1 MVNEDRLTVEITKS
15 GFQAAIDNTRD
26 DKGFKIKISEA
37 KVYDNE
43 NKERGR
49 FSVVGKNIGQQQI
62 SLRIQIADKNN
73 SYGIK
78 TIKLVDKYSGVDF
91 AIIYHPKGE
100 MIDYVNPRKIAY
112 IICNIII
119 DSLESNT
126 VTIVDSSTVD
136 ANTGILEEQ
145 LADIKDKLDHLPGV
159 NTAGNQDTT
168 GNAATATK
176 LQVPRKIGGVTFD
189 GSQDIDLPGVNIIG
203 NQNTTGNAATASY
216 AAQIAA
222 RKIGGVIFNA
232 KTDIDLPGV
241 NITGNQDTTGNAAT
255 ATKLQVPRKIGGVA
269 FDGSQD
275 IDLPGVNKA
284 GNQNTTGNAATASKL
299 LVSCKIGGVAFD
311 GSTNIDL
318 PGVNKQGNQDT
329 TGNARSATILQTTR
343 QFALTGDVTGDCWF
357 NGDNNA
363 TIYVHQNNSL
373 GFNQNWID
381 VTPWRAY
388 GTVYT
393 NQTGSPIA
401 VAISFYHTNK
411 RQAELAIN
419 GVLMGEVTTSNEDS
433 QRKALYAIV
442 PPGHGYYLN
451 GNLEIRAWS
460 ELRR

>member
-37 KVYDNE
+37 KVYDKD

-49 FSVVGKNIGQQQI
+49 FSVVGKNIGQHQI

-112 IICNIII
+112 IICNIVI

-126 VTIVDSSTVD
+126 VTIVDSSSVD

-145 LADIKDKLDHLPGV
+145 IADIKDKLDHLPGV

-189 GSQDIDLPGVNIIG
+189 GSQDIDLPGVNIAG
-203 NQNTTGNAATASY
+203 TQDTSGTAAKATW

-241 NITGNQDTTGNAAT
+241 NITGNQDTSGNANS
-255 ATKLQVPRKIGGVA
+255 ATKLKESRLIGGIPFDGTQDISIIPAGAIQYFAQSSAPSGWLKANGAAVSRSLYANLFAAVGTTFGAGDGKTTFNLPDLRGEFLRGLDDGRGVDLGRQLGTWQWDSMQRMTGEVGDITFVGRDYTNGVFGREMMSTAKIGTITPLTQNYKVT
-269 FDGSQD
+269 FD
-275 IDLPGVNKA
+275 
-284 GNQNTTGNAATASKL
+284 
-299 LVSCKIGGVAFD
+299 
-311 GSTNIDL
+311 
-318 PGVNKQGNQDT
+318 
-329 TGNARSATILQTTR
+329 SATVARTSAETR
-343 QFALTGDVTGDCWF
+343 PRNIAL
-357 NGDNNA
+357 
-363 TIYVHQNNSL
+363 
-373 GFNQNWID
+373 
-381 VTPWRAY
+381 
-388 GTVYT
+388 
-393 NQTGSPIA
+393 
-401 VAISFYHTNK
+401 
-411 RQAELAIN
+411 LACI
-419 GVLMGEVTTSNEDS
+419 
-433 QRKALYAIV
+433 KI
-442 PPGHGYYLN
+442 
-451 GNLEIRAWS
+451 
-460 ELRR
+460 